1 MERQIATGVMAETI
15 VAFFRQRVEHAA
27 NRRVNYIMK
36 IHVYAGLKDFFQSE
50 FELEGEVRNTDQL
63 KARLLAINAEA
74 NSLLCLCRFAVEEG
88 FIDNQFKL
96 KENDTVIIVP
106 PSSGG

>member
-1 MERQIATGVMAETI
+1 
-15 VAFFRQRVEHAA
+15 
-27 NRRVNYIMK
+27 MK
-36 IHVYAGLKDFFQSE
+36 IHVYAGLKDYFQPE
-50 FELEGEVRNTDQL
+50 FELAGEVRNTDAL

-74 NSLLCLCRFAVEEG
+74 NSLLATCRFAVEEG